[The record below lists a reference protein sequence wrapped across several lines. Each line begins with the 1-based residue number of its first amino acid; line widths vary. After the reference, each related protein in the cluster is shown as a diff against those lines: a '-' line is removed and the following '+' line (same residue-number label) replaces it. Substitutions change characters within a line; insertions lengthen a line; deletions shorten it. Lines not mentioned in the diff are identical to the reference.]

1 MSFGLGP
8 SIGSKR
14 VHGTIHRAA
23 DEQNLEGSTYFPDKR
38 VFMISGAALVALE
51 SRIFPSAAPV
61 FWALM
66 LAGCGR
72 RSPLSSNDGDDR
84 AIVRWRRRLS
94 ARRLLSPPI
103 ADDVGFSACRL

>member
-1 MSFGLGP
+1 M
-8 SIGSKR
+8 
-14 VHGTIHRAA
+14 HGTIHRAA
-23 DEQNLEGSTYFPDKR
+23 DEQNLEGATYFPDKR

-61 FWALM
+61 FWTLM
-66 LAGCGR
+66 LAGSWARDAVAVHRCH
-72 RSPLSSNDGDDR
+72 PNDGDDR